1 MKIISYVWLTMN
13 RLCLKVVEGYRKE
26 ENTIFLFI
34 MAELDKNRNR
44 LIALL
49 GNCAKV
55 LSSRKDATDE
65 TMSLVL
71 KIRKL
76 EKYLRNNTY
85 SLDTVTTVYAHNKD
99 LLSALDSFRRRDVP
113 LSKEV
118 LKNVDNIIQ
127 EGVQILEK
135 ESSVSFNSIE
145 YLFKLKVKT
154 EKDIK
159 DTERKIDDLKS
170 KNEGESSEA
179 AKLVRRLKTLNI
191 ILNELVDKISK
202 KELQQDEVKELNK
215 KISPLTSA
223 FDSSIK
229 LVEVEKDRLVTT
241 YKTYKFFIWTV
252 IFVLIGWETYLV
264 GNIYPKLPSTDWR
277 VYISFYL
284 PIPISAGLLWA
295 FIYQMNKAQRLL
307 IKSAQYIHK
316 LKYKDSLLKAS
327 TEIYS
332 DGLRNEEHVA
342 KLIDNIMNE
351 QCHPDK
357 DAITEDKTEN
367 QYLSIDNIVE
377 LIKAFTG
384 K

>member
-1 MKIISYVWLTMN
+1 MV
-13 RLCLKVVEGYRKE
+13 
-26 ENTIFLFI
+26 
-34 MAELDKNRNR
+34 ELDKNRNR

-55 LSSRKDATDE
+55 LSFRKDATDA

-71 KIRKL
+71 KIRRL
-76 EKYLRNNTY
+76 EKYLRNNID
-85 SLDTVTTVYAHNKD
+85 SLDTVTTVYAHNED
-99 LLSALDSFRRRDVP
+99 LLSALDSFRKRNVP

-118 LKNVDNIIQ
+118 LKKVDNIIQ
-127 EGVQILEK
+127 EGVRTLEK

-145 YLFKLKVKT
+145 YLFRQKAKT
-154 EKDIK
+154 EKDIE

-179 AKLVRRLKTLNI
+179 AKLVRRLKTLDL
-191 ILNELVDKISK
+191 ILNELVDKINK
-202 KELQQDEVKELNK
+202 KELQQVVVKELNK

-229 LVEVEKDRLVTT
+229 LVEEERLVIT
-241 YKTYKFFIWTV
+241 YKTYIIFIGV
-252 IFVLIGWETYLV
+252 VVLALVFWETYLV
-264 GNIYPKLPSTDWR
+264 WNIYPKLPSTDWR
-277 VYISFYL
+277 VYISFYI

-295 FIYQMNKAQRLL
+295 FIYQMNKAQRQL
-307 IKSAQYIHK
+307 IKCAQYIHN
-316 LKYKDSLLKAS
+316 LKYKDSLLRAS
-327 TEIYS
+327 MEIHS
-332 DGLRNEEHVA
+332 EGSKNEEHVA

-351 QCHPDK
+351 HSHPDK

-367 QYLSIDNIVE
+367 KSLSALPFDKIVE
-377 LIKAFTG
+377 LVKAFTG

>member
-1 MKIISYVWLTMN
+1 
-13 RLCLKVVEGYRKE
+13 
-26 ENTIFLFI
+26 

-76 EKYLRNNTY
+76 EKYLRNNID
-85 SLDTVTTVYAHNKD
+85 SLDTVTTVYAHNED
-99 LLSALDSFRRRDVP
+99 LLSALDSFRQRNVP

-118 LKNVDNIIQ
+118 LRKVDNIIQ
-127 EGVQILEK
+127 AGERTLEK
-135 ESSVSFNSIE
+135 ETSVSFNSIE
-145 YLFKLKVKT
+145 YLLRQKEKT
-154 EKDIK
+154 EKDIE
-159 DTERKIDDLKS
+159 DTKRKIEDLKS
-170 KNEGESSEA
+170 KNEGKNSETS
-179 AKLVRRLKTLNI
+179 KLDRRLKTLNI
-191 ILNELVDKISK
+191 ILYELVDKISK

-229 LVEVEKDRLVTT
+229 LVKEEKDRLVTT
-241 YKTYKFFIWTV
+241 YESYKFLVKVVAW
-252 IFVLIGWETYLV
+252 VLLGWETYLV
-264 GNIYPKLPSTDWR
+264 LNIYPKLPSTDWR

-295 FIYQMNKAQRLL
+295 FIYQMNKAQRQL
-307 IKSAQYIHK
+307 IKCAQYIHN

-327 TEIYS
+327 MEIYS
-332 DGLRNEEHVA
+332 DVSKNEEHVA

-351 QCHPDK
+351 HSHPDK

-367 QYLSIDNIVE
+367 KSLSALPFDKIVE

>member
-1 MKIISYVWLTMN
+1 MV
-13 RLCLKVVEGYRKE
+13 
-26 ENTIFLFI
+26 
-34 MAELDKNRNR
+34 ELDKNRNR

-55 LSSRKDATDE
+55 LSFRKDATDA

-76 EKYLRNNTY
+76 EKYLRNNID
-85 SLDTVTTVYAHNKD
+85 SLDTVTTVYAHNED
-99 LLSALDSFRRRDVP
+99 LLSALDSFRKRNVP

-127 EGVQILEK
+127 EGVRTLEK

-145 YLFKLKVKT
+145 YLFRQKAKT
-154 EKDIK
+154 EKDIE

-179 AKLVRRLKTLNI
+179 AKLVRRLKTLDL
-191 ILNELVDKISK
+191 ILNELVDKINK

-229 LVEVEKDRLVTT
+229 LVEEKDRLVIT
-241 YKTYKFFIWTV
+241 YKTYIIFIGV
-252 IFVLIGWETYLV
+252 VVLVLVFWETCLV
-264 GNIYPKLPSTDWR
+264 WNIYPKLPSTDWR

-295 FIYQMNKAQRLL
+295 FIYQMNKAQRQL
-307 IKSAQYIHK
+307 IKCAQYIHN

-327 TEIYS
+327 MEIHS
-332 DGLRNEEHVA
+332 EGSKNEEHVA

-351 QCHPDK
+351 HSHPDK

-367 QYLSIDNIVE
+367 KSLSALPFDKIVE
-377 LIKAFTG
+377 LVKALTG

>member
-1 MKIISYVWLTMN
+1 MV
-13 RLCLKVVEGYRKE
+13 
-26 ENTIFLFI
+26 
-34 MAELDKNRNR
+34 ELDKNRNR

-55 LSSRKDATDE
+55 LSFRKDATDA

-71 KIRKL
+71 KIRRL
-76 EKYLRNNTY
+76 EKYLRNNID
-85 SLDTVTTVYAHNKD
+85 SLDTVTTVYAHNED
-99 LLSALDSFRRRDVP
+99 LLSALDSFRKRNVP

-118 LKNVDNIIQ
+118 LKKVDNIIQ
-127 EGVQILEK
+127 EGVRTLEK

-145 YLFKLKVKT
+145 YLFRQKAKT
-154 EKDIK
+154 EKDIE

-179 AKLVRRLKTLNI
+179 AKLVRRLKTLDL
-191 ILNELVDKISK
+191 ILNELVDKINK

-229 LVEVEKDRLVTT
+229 LVEEERLVIT
-241 YKTYKFFIWTV
+241 YKTYIIFIGV
-252 IFVLIGWETYLV
+252 VVLALVFWETYLV
-264 GNIYPKLPSTDWR
+264 WNIYPKLPSTDWR
-277 VYISFYL
+277 VYISFYI

-295 FIYQMNKAQRLL
+295 FIYQMNKAQRQL
-307 IKSAQYIHK
+307 IKCAQYIHN
-316 LKYKDSLLKAS
+316 LKYKDSLLRAS
-327 TEIYS
+327 MEIHS
-332 DGLRNEEHVA
+332 EGSKNEEHVA

-351 QCHPDK
+351 HSHPDK

-367 QYLSIDNIVE
+367 KSLSALPFDKIVE
-377 LIKAFTG
+377 LVKAFTG

>member
-1 MKIISYVWLTMN
+1 MV
-13 RLCLKVVEGYRKE
+13 
-26 ENTIFLFI
+26 
-34 MAELDKNRNR
+34 ELDKNRNR

-55 LSSRKDATDE
+55 LSFIKDATDA
-65 TMSLVL
+65 TMSFVL

-76 EKYLRNNTY
+76 EKYLRNNID
-85 SLDTVTTVYAHNKD
+85 SLDTVTTVYAHNED
-99 LLSALDSFRRRDVP
+99 LLSALDSFRKRNVP

-127 EGVQILEK
+127 EGVRTLEK

-145 YLFKLKVKT
+145 YLFRQKAKT
-154 EKDIK
+154 EKDIE

-179 AKLVRRLKTLNI
+179 AKLVRRLKTLDL
-191 ILNELVDKISK
+191 ILNELVDKINK

-229 LVEVEKDRLVTT
+229 LVEEKDRLVIT
-241 YKTYKFFIWTV
+241 YKTYIIFIGV
-252 IFVLIGWETYLV
+252 VVLVLVFWETCLV
-264 GNIYPKLPSTDWR
+264 WNIYPKLPSTDWR

-295 FIYQMNKAQRLL
+295 FIYQMNKAQRQL
-307 IKSAQYIHK
+307 IKCAQYIHN
-316 LKYKDSLLKAS
+316 LKYKDSLLRAS
-327 TEIYS
+327 MEIHS
-332 DGLRNEEHVA
+332 EGSKNEEHVA
-342 KLIDNIMNE
+342 KLIDNIMDE
-351 QCHPDK
+351 HSHPDK
-357 DAITEDKTEN
+357 DAITEDNTEN
-367 QYLSIDNIVE
+367 KSLSVLPFDKIVE

>member
-1 MKIISYVWLTMN
+1 
-13 RLCLKVVEGYRKE
+13 
-26 ENTIFLFI
+26 
-34 MAELDKNRNR
+34 MAELEKNRNR

-76 EKYLRNNTY
+76 ERYLRNNIDC
-85 SLDTVTTVYAHNKD
+85 LDTVMTVYAHNED
-99 LLSALDSFRRRDVP
+99 LLSALDSFRKRNVP
-113 LSKEV
+113 LSKEE
-118 LKNVDNIIQ
+118 LKNIDNIIQ
-127 EGVQILEK
+127 EGERTLEK
-135 ESSVSFNSIE
+135 KSSVSFNSIE
-145 YLFKLKVKT
+145 YLFRQKAKT
-154 EKDIK
+154 EKDIA
-159 DTERKIDDLKS
+159 DVEREIKIFESQNKSESIEAIKLTRKLKIL
-170 KNEGESSEA
+170 
-179 AKLVRRLKTLNI
+179 KLNLI
-191 ILNELVDKISK
+191 ELVDKINK
-202 KELQQDEVKELNK
+202 KELLQDEVKELNK

-229 LVEVEKDRLVTT
+229 LVKEEKDRLVTT
-241 YKTYKFFIWTV
+241 YKTYKFFIWIV
-252 IFVLIGWETYLV
+252 ILALVVWETYLV
-264 GNIYPKLPSTDWR
+264 WNIYPKLPSTDWR

-295 FIYQMNKAQRLL
+295 FIYQMNKAQRQL
-307 IKSAQYIHK
+307 IKCAQYIHN
-316 LKYKDSLLKAS
+316 LKYKDSLLRAS
-327 TEIYS
+327 MEIHS
-332 DGLRNEEHVA
+332 EGSKNEEHVA

-351 QCHPDK
+351 HSHPDK

-367 QYLSIDNIVE
+367 QSLPALPFDKIVE

>member
-1 MKIISYVWLTMN
+1 MVAW
-13 RLCLKVVEGYRKE
+13 YRKKE
-26 ENTIFLFI
+26 DTIVLFI

-55 LSSRKDATDE
+55 LSSRKDATDA
-65 TMSLVL
+65 TMALVL

-76 EKYLRNNTY
+76 EKYLRNNID
-85 SLDTVTTVYAHNKD
+85 SLDTVTTVYAHNED
-99 LLSALDSFRRRDVP
+99 LLSALDSFRLRNVP

-118 LKNVDNIIQ
+118 LKKVDNIIQ
-127 EGVQILEK
+127 EGVRILEK
-135 ESSVSFNSIE
+135 ESSASLNSIE
-145 YLFKLKVKT
+145 YLFRQKEKT
-154 EKDIK
+154 EKDIA
-159 DTERKIDDLKS
+159 DTERKIEDLKS
-170 KNEGESSEA
+170 KNEGEKSETS
-179 AKLVRRLKTLNI
+179 KLDRRLKTLNL

-223 FDSSIK
+223 FDSSIN
-229 LVEVEKDRLVTT
+229 LVKEEKNRLDHI
-241 YKTYKFFIWTV
+241 FTV
-252 IFVLIGWETYLV
+252 YIILVCVAVVALICWETYLV
-264 GNIYPKLPSTDWR
+264 LNIYPKLPSTDWR

-295 FIYQMNKAQRLL
+295 FIYQMNKAQRQL
-307 IKSAQYIHK
+307 IKCAQYIHK

-327 TEIYS
+327 MEVYS
-332 DGLRNEEHVA
+332 DGSKNEEHVA
-342 KLIDNIMNE
+342 KLIDDIMNE
-351 QCHPDK
+351 QSRPDK

-367 QYLSIDNIVE
+367 QYLSIDKIVE

>member
-1 MKIISYVWLTMN
+1 
-13 RLCLKVVEGYRKE
+13 
-26 ENTIFLFI
+26 

-76 EKYLRNNTY
+76 EKYLRNNID
-85 SLDTVTTVYAHNKD
+85 SLDTVTTVYTHNED
-99 LLSALDSFRRRDVP
+99 LLSALDSFRQRNVP
-113 LSKEV
+113 LSKKV
-118 LKNVDNIIQ
+118 LKKVDNIIQ
-127 EGVQILEK
+127 EGERTLEK

-145 YLFKLKVKT
+145 YLFRQKANI
-154 EKDIK
+154 EKDIE

-179 AKLVRRLKTLNI
+179 IKLSRKLKTLKLN
-191 ILNELVDKISK
+191 LNELVDKINK

-223 FDSSIK
+223 FDNSIK
-229 LVEVEKDRLVTT
+229 LVEEEKDRLVIT
-241 YKTYKFFIWTV
+241 YKTYKKFVWIVIWALV
-252 IFVLIGWETYLV
+252 GWETYLV
-264 GNIYPKLPSTDWR
+264 WNIYPKLPSTDCR

-295 FIYQMNKAQRLL
+295 FIYQMNKAQRQL
-307 IKSAQYIHK
+307 IKCAQYIHN
-316 LKYKDSLLKAS
+316 LKYKDSLLRAS
-327 TEIYS
+327 MEIHS
-332 DGLRNEEHVA
+332 EGSKNEEHVA

-351 QCHPDK
+351 HSHPDK

-367 QYLSIDNIVE
+367 QSLSALPFDKIVE
-377 LIKAFTG
+377 LVKAFTG